1 MKIRLQVYLARTG
14 ISPSRRKAEEL
25 IRDGKILVNGKVAE
39 LGSKV
44 DTEKDVVKLAGQKL
58 EQVGKKIYI
67 MLNKPID
74 YLVAKSDERGR
85 KLAQDLLKKPS
96 INNEKLK
103 DIEFNTVFNVGRLDY
118 NTEGLLLFTNDG
130 EFALKLAHPRYHV
143 KKTYIA
149 KVEGKITEEAVA
161 RLKYGIDIKIRDGH
175 KLIEYRTLPAEIRVL
190 GRGKENFSV
199 VVVRIKE
206 GRKRQVRRMLETVGF
221 PVVNLKRVQVGSL
234 ELGDLPLGKWRFL
247 STEEVSKLQKDKV

>member
-14 ISPSRRKAEEL
+14 VSSSRRKAEVL
-25 IRDGKILVNGKVAE
+25 IKDGKILVNGKVAE

-58 EQVGKKIYI
+58 EQVGKKIYV
-67 MLNKPID
+67 MLNKPVD
-74 YLVAKSDERGR
+74 YLVAKSDIRGR
-85 KLAQDLLKKPS
+85 KIAQDLLKKPS
-96 INNEKLK
+96 INDEKLN

-190 GRGKENFSV
+190 GRGKENFSI

-206 GRKRQVRRMLETVGF
+206 GRKRQVRRMLEAVGF
-221 PVVNLKRVQVGSL
+221 PVTSLKRVQVGSL

-247 STEEVSKLQKDKV
+247 SNEEVSKLQKDKT